1 MKISR
6 LAESIEAEFVCGEEL
21 KDTEIKSAFGCDLMS
36 DVLAYVKD
44 GEGALL
50 TGLAN
55 PQVVRTVAMMD
66 MRCIVFVRNKKPDD
80 KTIELAQQ
88 NNIAVLQCKYNMFTA
103 CGMLYESGLRGEES
117 K

>member
-6 LAESIEAEFVCGEEL
+6 LAEIIEAEFVCGEEL

-66 MRCIVFVRNKKPDD
+66 MRCIVFVRNKKPDG
-80 KTIELAQQ
+80 KTI
-88 NNIAVLQCKYNMFTA
+88 
-103 CGMLYESGLRGEES
+103 
-117 K
+117 

>member
-1 MKISR
+1 MKISQ
-6 LAESIEAEFVCGEEL
+6 LAEIIDAKFVCGEEL

-66 MRCIVFVRNKKPDD
+66 MRCIVFVRNKKPDE
-80 KTIELAQQ
+80 KTIQLAQQ

-103 CGMLYESGLRGEES
+103 CGLLYQSGLRGEEY

>member
-1 MKISR
+1 MKVKEIKDI
-6 LAESIEAEFVCGEEL
+6 LDANVLCGEDKLEEECL
-21 KDTEIKSAFGCDLMS
+21 SGCGCDLMS

>member
-1 MKISR
+1 MKISQ
-6 LAESIEAEFVCGEEL
+6 LARIIDAQFVCGEDL
-21 KDTEIKSAFGCDLMS
+21 QDTEIQSAFSCDLMS

-44 GEGALL
+44 SDGALL

-66 MRCIVFVRNKKPDD
+66 MRCIIFVRNKKPDE

-88 NNIAVLQCKYNMFTA
+88 NGIAVLQCRHNMFTA
-103 CGMLYESGLRGEES
+103 CGLLYESGMRGEED
-117 K
+117 